1 MNVGKNLKAL
11 RKFKEMSQDQIAQAL
26 LMNRSTYSG
35 YENGVALPNI
45 ENLISFSE
53 FFKISIDDL
62 VKKDFSVF
70 SVSDWQNYSALWK
83 DDAKGIHL
91 RILAGLVDQN
101 NEEMIEMIPEK
112 ARAGYVAG
120 FSDPEFMKV
129 LPTLQ
134 IPFLSKDRKHR
145 AFPISGDSMPPVN
158 NGSHVIG
165 EFIQDWTQ
173 LKSGTPC
180 IVVTKEDGIVFK
192 FVYNHLEENQSLLL
206 VSSNPLF
213 EPYSVKMKDII
224 EIWKFSA
231 YFSKDLP
238 EVQMDAMQLSLAYR
252 NLHKDIQRILDKI
265 KS

>member
-11 RKFKEMSQDQIAQAL
+11 RKYKSMSQDQIAQAL
-26 LMNRSTYSG
+26 SMNRSTYSG

-53 FFKISIDDL
+53 YFKISVDDL
-62 VKKDFSVF
+62 VKKDFSGF
-70 SVSDWQNYSALWK
+70 LASDWQNYSASWK

-91 RILAGLVDQN
+91 RVLAGLVDQN

-238 EVQMDAMQLSLAYR
+238 DVQLDALQLSLSYR

-265 KS
+265 IS

>member
-1 MNVGKNLKAL
+1 MNTGKNLKSL
-11 RKFKEMSQDQIAQAL
+11 RKQKGMSQEEIAQAL
-26 LMNRSTYSG
+26 SMNRSTYSG

-53 FFKISIDDL
+53 YFKISIDDL
-62 VKKDFSVF
+62 VKKDFSGF
-70 SVSDWQNYSALWK
+70 SISDWENYSASWK
-83 DDAKGIHL
+83 DDAKGTHL
-91 RILAGLVDQN
+91 RILAALVDQN
-101 NEEMIEMIPEK
+101 NDEMIEMIPEK
-112 ARAGYVAG
+112 ARAGYVTG

-180 IVVTKEDGIVFK
+180 IVVTKEEGIVFK

-206 VSSNPLF
+206 VSSNPVF
-213 EPYSVKMKDII
+213 EPYSVSIKEVI

-231 YFSKDLP
+231 YFSRDLP
-238 EVQMDAMQLSLAYR
+238 DVQMDTLQLSLSYR

-265 KS
+265 KL

>member
-11 RKFKEMSQDQIAQAL
+11 RKYKSMSQDQIAQAL
-26 LMNRSTYSG
+26 SMNRSTYSG

-53 FFKISIDDL
+53 YFKISVDDL
-62 VKKDFSVF
+62 VKKDFSGF
-70 SVSDWQNYSALWK
+70 LASDWQNYSASWK

-91 RILAGLVDQN
+91 RVLAGMVDQN

-238 EVQMDAMQLSLAYR
+238 DVQLDALQLSLSYR

-265 KS
+265 IS

>member
-11 RKFKEMSQDQIAQAL
+11 RKYKSMSQDQIAQAL
-26 LMNRSTYSG
+26 SMNRSTYSG

-53 FFKISIDDL
+53 YFKISVDDL
-62 VKKDFSVF
+62 VKKDFSGF
-70 SVSDWQNYSALWK
+70 LASDWQNYSASWK

-91 RILAGLVDQN
+91 RVLAGLVDQN

-173 LKSGTPC
+173 LKSGTAC

-238 EVQMDAMQLSLAYR
+238 DVQLDALQLSLSYR

-265 KS
+265 IS

>member
-1 MNVGKNLKAL
+1 MIVGKNLKAL
-11 RKFKEMSQDQIAQAL
+11 RKYKGMSQDQIAQAL
-26 LMNRSTYSG
+26 SMNRSTYSG
-35 YENGVALPNI
+35 F

-53 FFKISIDDL
+53 YFKISIDDL
-62 VKKDFSVF
+62 VKKDFSGF
-70 SVSDWQNYSALWK
+70 SIKDWENYSTSWK
-83 DDAKGIHL
+83 DNAKGTHL
-91 RILAGLVDQN
+91 RVLAALVDQN

-173 LKSGTPC
+173 LKSGTAC

-238 EVQMDAMQLSLAYR
+238 DVQMDALQLSLSYR

>member
-11 RKFKEMSQDQIAQAL
+11 RKYKSMSQDQIAQAL
-26 LMNRSTYSG
+26 SMNRSTYSG

-53 FFKISIDDL
+53 YFKISVDDL
-62 VKKDFSVF
+62 VKKDFSGF
-70 SVSDWQNYSALWK
+70 LASDWQNYSASWK

-91 RILAGLVDQN
+91 RVLAGMVDQN

-173 LKSGTPC
+173 LKSGTAC

-238 EVQMDAMQLSLAYR
+238 DVQLDALQLSLSYR

-265 KS
+265 IS

>member
-11 RKFKEMSQDQIAQAL
+11 RKYKSMSQDQIAQAL
-26 LMNRSTYSG
+26 SMNRSTYSG

-53 FFKISIDDL
+53 YFKISVDDL
-62 VKKDFSVF
+62 VKKDFSGF
-70 SVSDWQNYSALWK
+70 LASDWQNYSASWK

-91 RILAGLVDQN
+91 RVLAGMVDQN

-173 LKSGTPC
+173 LKSGTAC

-206 VSSNPLF
+206 VSSNPFF

-238 EVQMDAMQLSLAYR
+238 DVQLDALQLSLSYR

-265 KS
+265 IS

>member
-1 MNVGKNLKAL
+1 MIVGKNLKAL
-11 RKFKEMSQDQIAQAL
+11 RKYKGMSQDQIAQAL
-26 LMNRSTYSG
+26 SMNRSTYSG

-53 FFKISIDDL
+53 YFKISVDDL

-70 SVSDWQNYSALWK
+70 SVSDWQNYSASWK

-91 RILAGLVDQN
+91 RVLAGLVDQN

-145 AFPISGDSMPPVN
+145 AFPI
-158 NGSHVIG
+158 
-165 EFIQDWTQ
+165 
-173 LKSGTPC
+173 
-180 IVVTKEDGIVFK
+180 
-192 FVYNHLEENQSLLL
+192 
-206 VSSNPLF
+206 
-213 EPYSVKMKDII
+213 
-224 EIWKFSA
+224 
-231 YFSKDLP
+231 
-238 EVQMDAMQLSLAYR
+238 
-252 NLHKDIQRILDKI
+252 
-265 KS
+265 

>member
-11 RKFKEMSQDQIAQAL
+11 RKYKSMSQDQIAQAL
-26 LMNRSTYSG
+26 SMNRSTYSG

-53 FFKISIDDL
+53 YFKISVDDL
-62 VKKDFSVF
+62 VKKDFSGF
-70 SVSDWQNYSALWK
+70 LASDWQNYSASWK

-91 RILAGLVDQN
+91 RVLAGLVDQN

-112 ARAGYVAG
+112 ARAGYVSG

-173 LKSGTPC
+173 LKSGTAC

-238 EVQMDAMQLSLAYR
+238 DVQLDALQLSLSYR

-265 KS
+265 IS

>member
-11 RKFKEMSQDQIAQAL
+11 RKYKSMSQDQIAQAL
-26 LMNRSTYSG
+26 SMNRSTYSG

-53 FFKISIDDL
+53 YFKISVDDL
-62 VKKDFSVF
+62 VKKDFSGF
-70 SVSDWQNYSALWK
+70 LASDWQNYSASWK

-91 RILAGLVDQN
+91 RVLAGLVDQN

-173 LKSGTPC
+173 LKSGTAC

-238 EVQMDAMQLSLAYR
+238 DVQLDALQLSLSYR
-252 NLHKDIQRILDKI
+252 NLHKDIQRILDI
-265 KS
+265 IIS